1 LFSFGKLCSR
11 SFPFRQKY
19 AIKNQLF
26 LEALGVDNFFDVY
39 QQKTPISRKLFE
51 RAKEVMPGG
60 ISHNIH
66 YFPPYPFFVKKTK
79 GSKIWDVDGN
89 EYIDFW
95 MGNYTHILGY
105 RPPVVIHAI
114 EKQLKEGI
122 HWGLVYKKQIE
133 WAELVKELVPSAEM
147 VRFCCSGTEATMYA
161 VRLARGFTGKNIILK
176 AAGGWHGANG
186 DLSLGIKMPYERE
199 ESLGLLLELQKYT
212 KVIPFND
219 LSGSLEII
227 QQNKDDL
234 GGIILEPVIGEGGFT
249 PATKEYLRML
259 RSETEQLGAL
269 LIFDEIIS
277 GFRVALGGAQ
287 ERFYITPDLTTL
299 GKIVGGG
306 LPVGALVGKREIL
319 ERTSPEKKRNKWE
332 RILIGGGTFSAH
344 PLTAVAGL
352 AMLRYLKDYRKKIYP
367 LLESKGDKARRG
379 IQEAFDQEGVN
390 AVVTGIGSLLQTHF
404 PYEKGVALNSPQAIH
419 RFTDLEKRE
428 IEFRVRM
435 LIKGIDVMHGGGCLS
450 IAHSNEDIEKIVK
463 AAREVAREMK
473 V

>member
-1 LFSFGKLCSR
+1 M
-11 SFPFRQKY
+11 
-19 AIKNQLF
+19 NH
-26 LEALGVDNFFDVY
+26 FFDVY
-39 QQKTPISRKLFE
+39 RQKTPFSRKLFE

-66 YFPPYPFFVKKTK
+66 YFPPYPFFIKKTQ

-89 EYIDFW
+89 EYVDSW

-105 RPPVVIHAI
+105 RPSVVVQAI

-133 WAELVKELVPSAEM
+133 WAELIRELVPSAEM

-161 VRLARGFTGKNIILK
+161 VRLARGFTGKKTILK
-176 AAGGWHGANG
+176 AAGGWHGANS
-186 DLSLGIKMPYERE
+186 DLSLGIKMPYERD
-199 ESLGLLLELQKYT
+199 ESLGLLPELQKYT

-227 QQNKDDL
+227 HQNQKDL
-234 GGIILEPVIGEGGFT
+234 AGIILEPIIGEGGFS
-249 PATKEYLRML
+249 PATKEYLQML
-259 RSETEQLGAL
+259 RSETKKWGAL
-269 LIFDEIIS
+269 LIFDEVITC
-277 GFRVALGGAQ
+277 FRVALGGAQ
-287 ERFYITPDLTTL
+287 ERFNIIPDLTTL

-344 PLTAVAGL
+344 PLTAAAGL
-352 AMLRYLKDYRKKIYP
+352 AMLRYLKDHREKVYP
-367 LLESKGDKARRG
+367 LLESKGAKVRKGVQKALDR
-379 IQEAFDQEGVN
+379 EGLN
-390 AVVTGIGSLLQTHF
+390 AVVTGIGSLFQTHF
-404 PYEKGVALNSPQAIH
+404 PFEKGVTLNSPQSIH
-419 RFTDLEKRE
+419 RFTNIEKRE

-435 LIKGIDVMHGGGCLS
+435 LSKGIHVMHGGGCLS
-450 IAHSNEDIEKIVK
+450 TAHSNEDIKKIIE
-463 AAREVAREMK
+463 AAREVAEEMAQS
-473 V
+473 